1 MKYLFTLIFC
11 ALSIHTYAQDAKNVE
26 LVSHIQFS
34 ENLNDVWGY
43 TAPDG
48 TEYALVGSTEGTY
61 IFDLSNPSKPVEAAY
76 VGGASSIWRDIKVW
90 DHYAYVTNESSGGLL
105 IIDLEQLPDTV
116 TYKRWTG
123 SASVSFTSAHN
134 VFIDEKGYAYII
146 GANYSRGGAIIADV
160 HTDPWNPQVL
170 TVYDEGYI
178 HDLFVRGD
186 TMWAAEIYNGY
197 FSVVDVSDK
206 SPDFIPASKIMATR
220 LTPNTFTHNVWVS
233 PDNRTIVTTDEV
245 SDGKVAAYDVSDLS
259 NIEELDLYRSNAGSS
274 SIPHNAFFDGNYVA
288 VSWYRD
294 GIRILDAAKPGTLVE
309 VGFYDTTP
317 LSGGGFNGVWGIYPY
332 FASGL
337 YLASDIE
344 GGLFVLRPT
353 LVRAAYLE
361 GIVRDKSQNR
371 LGNVKVELLGPQN
384 TTEYS
389 DGFGNYNTGV
399 ADPGIYSVKFS
410 KAGYASRVIKS
421 VQLTSGQT
429 TTLNVELEA
438 LPSYSV
444 SGTVIEMGTGTPIPF
459 ARVLAKNE
467 ESEFEVLADASG
479 AFTFN
484 SLYQDT
490 FTFYA
495 GHWGHR
501 ENDGLEVYI
510 GSAGVSPQ
518 IELARGYY
526 DDFLFDLGWSVSGDA
541 GTGIWVRDI
550 PVGTEFSGFQ
560 FNPDRDDFDD
570 LGEKAYITGNGG
582 GSAGS
587 DDVDNGYT
595 LLTSPYIHV
604 SSYNEPILKFK
615 KWYMTGGGGGNVNDS
630 LKVFLHNGQETVLV
644 DLTSPADIAPF
655 WNPVSL
661 IISDFWDISD
671 SFQLQIQASDFAP
684 GHLIEAGLDVFEI
697 IEGSG
702 VAPVAYFHMDSLLG
716 CAPYEFTPVDSSSGQ
731 IDQWIWIV
739 SGTANDTFYGKSAL
753 IRLTEAGS
761 YDLKLIT
768 TNVFGQSEYSEQGII
783 EVYESPLLSTAS
795 TPAHAGQNDG
805 KAFVTASG
813 GMPPYSYQWSD
824 PAGQNSDTAV
834 QLAPG
839 SYRVTVVDSRGCSS
853 IDTVEVGLSTG
864 IGNTGLRIGI
874 YPNPFSDRIQIE
886 ASSAIERAELRDATG
901 RLLLSEWIYARSTT
915 LKLDEKLPRGI
926 YLLRLYPQNGD
937 LIERKLVKQ

>member
-1 MKYLFTLIFC
+1 MKHLFTLLISF
-11 ALSIHTYAQDAKNVE
+11 LVINSYAQDAKNVE
-26 LVSHIQFS
+26 LVSHVSFS
-34 ENLNDVWGY
+34 ENLNDIWGY

-48 TEYALVGSTEGTY
+48 SEYALVGSTEGTY
-61 IFDLSNPSKPVEAAY
+61 IFDLSDPAKPKEVAY

-90 DHYAYVTNESSGGLL
+90 DHYAYVSNESSGGLL
-105 IIDLEQLPDTV
+105 IIDLQELPDSV
-116 TYKRWTG
+116 TFKRWTG
-123 SASVSFTSAHN
+123 SGNVSFTSAHN

-146 GANYSRGGAIIADV
+146 GANYSQGGAIIADV
-160 HTDPWNPQVL
+160 HSDPWNPEVV
-170 TVYDEGYI
+170 TVYDEAYI
-178 HDLFVRGD
+178 HDLYVHGD
-186 TMWAAEIYNGY
+186 TMWAAEIYNGW

-259 NIEELDLYRSNAGSS
+259 NIEELDRYRSNPGSS

-288 VSWYRD
+288 ISWYRD
-294 GIRILDAAKPGTLVE
+294 GIRILDATKPGTLVE

-317 LSGGGFNGVWGIYPY
+317 LSGSGFNGVWGIYPY

-361 GIVRDKSQNR
+361 GIVRDPSQAP
-371 LGNVKVELLGPQN
+371 LSNVKIELLGPQN
-384 TTEYS
+384 MTEYS
-389 DGFGNYNTGV
+389 DGFGSYHTGV

-410 KAGYASRVIKS
+410 KAGYASRIIKS

-444 SGTVIEMGTGTPIPF
+444 SGTVLEMGTGIPIPF

-467 ESEFEVLADASG
+467 ESEFEVQADANG
-479 AFTFN
+479 VFTFS

-490 FTFYA
+490 FTFFA
-495 GHWGHR
+495 GQWGYH

-510 GSAGVSPQ
+510 GSAGISPQ
-518 IELARGYY
+518 IVIAKGYY
-526 DDFLFDLGWSVSGDA
+526 DDFLFDLGWSVGGDA
-541 GTGIWVRDI
+541 STGIWVRDI

-595 LLTSPYIHV
+595 LLSSPYIDV

-615 KWYMTGGGGGNVNDS
+615 KWYMTGGGSGNVNDS
-630 LKVFLHNGQETVLV
+630 LKVFLRNGQKTVLV
-644 DLTSPADIAPF
+644 DLSSPDDIGPF

-661 IISDFWDISD
+661 IISDFWNIND

-702 VAPVAYFHMDSLLG
+702 VAPVAYFNMDSLWG
-716 CAPYEFTPVDSSSGQ
+716 CAPFEFTPVDSSSGQ

-739 SGTANDTFYGKSAL
+739 SGTASDTFYGKSAT
-753 IRLTEAGS
+753 IRLTQAGS

-768 TNVFGQSEYSEQGII
+768 TNVFGQSEHFEQGLI
-783 EVYESPLLSTAS
+783 EVYESPVLVTAS
-795 TPAHAGQNDG
+795 TPAHTGQNDG
-805 KAFVTASG
+805 KAYTTASG
-813 GMPPYSYQWSD
+813 GLPPYSYQWSD
-824 PAGQNSDTAV
+824 PAGQNSDTAY

-839 SYRVTVVDSRGCSS
+839 SYRITVSDSRGCSTV
-853 IDTVEVGLSTG
+853 DTVEVGLATG
-864 IGNTGLRIGI
+864 IENADLQIGI
-874 YPNPFSDRIQIE
+874 YPNPFSDRIRLQ
-886 ASSAIERAELRDATG
+886 ATAPIERIELRDATG
-901 RLLLSEWIYARSTT
+901 RLLHTEWINANNATV
-915 LKLDEKLPRGI
+915 KLDKNLASGI
-926 YLLRLYPQNGD
+926 YLLRIYPENGA
-937 LIERKLVKQ
+937 LIERKLVRH